1 MAGWKMSCCKL
12 FVSQLARYPREDVLH
27 VTIKKNEHMCYL
39 WILMACNC
47 PGCGMSHNALFT
59 YMYKNVFLHF
69 PFWPVVTMRRKQACF
84 LSSSPS
90 QVRDEG
96 FVSPNE
102 LTGCFV

>member
-12 FVSQLARYPREDVLH
+12 FVSQLARYPRGDVLH

-59 YMYKNVFLHF
+59 YTHV
-69 PFWPVVTMRRKQACF
+69 
-84 LSSSPS
+84 
-90 QVRDEG
+90 
-96 FVSPNE
+96 
-102 LTGCFV
+102 